1 MQLVSEPKYVR
12 RSWSHDSRRWA
23 HYKPRPDD
31 IVIATSAKCGTTWT
45 QQIVSLLVFGSP
57 DPRPLFESS
66 PWIDHRIR
74 PIEQVVAGI
83 EAQGHRRFLKSH
95 LSFDAMP
102 VYDGV
107 RYIHTARDGRDAFM
121 SWHNHSRNY
130 SQMVLDMFDA
140 AGMGD
145 ETIGAPLPRAPESPS
160 EFFDTW
166 IMEGPE
172 GEKRNDFSCSK
183 FFELEKS
190 YWRERA
196 RENLLLVHY
205 NDLKADLDG
214 EMRRIAEFLGIDIPE
229 TLWPALV
236 EAARFETMKKNGAR
250 IMPQA
255 GMAWDKGH
263 ERFLFKGTNERW
275 RAALSPAQLAR
286 YETRVKAELAPG
298 MADWLANGRLK
309 IGDPRLA

>member
-1 MQLVSEPKYVR
+1 MQLVSEPKYER

-23 HYKPRPDD
+23 HYRPRPDD

-45 QQIVSLLVFGSP
+45 QQIVSLLVFQSP
-57 DPRPLFESS
+57 SPRPLFESS

-74 PIEQVVAGI
+74 PIEQVIAGV
-83 EAQGHRRFLKSH
+83 EAQDHRRFLKSH

-102 VYDGV
+102 IYDEV

-130 SQMVLDMFDA
+130 APMVLEMFDA
-140 AGMGD
+140 AGLSD
-145 ETIGAPLPRAPESPS
+145 ETIGAPLPRAPESPG

-166 IMEGPE
+166 IMESPE
-172 GEKRNDFSCSK
+172 AEKCNDFSCSK

-196 RENLLLVHY
+196 RSNLLLVHY

-214 EMRRIAEFLGIDIPE
+214 EMRRIAAFLDIEIPE
-229 TLWPALV
+229 NLWPELV
-236 EAARFETMKKNGAR
+236 DAARFETMKKNGAQ
-250 IMPQA
+250 ILPQA
-255 GMAWDKGH
+255 TMAWDKGY

-275 RAALSPAQLAR
+275 REALSAGQLAR
-286 YETRVKAELAPG
+286 YDARVKAELSPDLAN
-298 MADWLANGRLK
+298 WLANGRLK
-309 IGDPRLA
+309 AGDPRLP